1 MNLKKI
7 LREYTV
13 LIILVLLSTGVALSS
28 NRFLRL
34 GNLFNIVQQSSIL
47 GIAAIGV
54 TLTILSA
61 GIDLSVGSVLG
72 FCGAVSAG
80 LIVRSGL
87 PVPLAILVA
96 LALGFAMG
104 AFNGLLI
111 VKGRLQ
117 PFVVT
122 LAMLAMARGFTL
134 LYTDG
139 RPISG
144 MPESY
149 TFLGSGSIG
158 PVPMAAVVFLVVFLL
173 SYVFLRYSRTGLH
186 IYAIGGNEET
196 ARLAGIKV
204 QRTKVLVYALSG
216 LTAAVAGV
224 VLTSRLW
231 SAQPQA
237 GSGLELNAIAATV
250 LGGTSL
256 MGGYGGTAGTVA
268 GALIMGVLSNGLN
281 LIGVSAYLQRVIT
294 GAVFILAVTIDMYTK
309 SDRFRR
315 SL

>member
-1 MNLKKI
+1 VNLKKI

-13 LIILVLLSTGVALSS
+13 LIILVLLSAGIALSS
-28 NRFLRL
+28 DRFLQV

-87 PVPLAILVA
+87 PVPLAILAA

-149 TFLGSGSIG
+149 TFLGGGSLG
-158 PVPMAAVVFLVVFLL
+158 PVPMAAVVFLIVFLL
-173 SYVFLRYSRTGLH
+173 SYLFLRYTRTGLH

-216 LTAAVAGV
+216 LTAAVAGI

-256 MGGYGGTAGTVA
+256 MGGYGGTAGTVG

-309 SDRFRR
+309 SERFRR

>member
-1 MNLKKI
+1 VNLKKI

-13 LIILVLLSTGVALSS
+13 LIILVLLSAGIALSS
-28 NRFLRL
+28 DRFLQV

-87 PVPLAILVA
+87 PVPLAILAA

-149 TFLGSGSIG
+149 TFLGGGSLG
-158 PVPMAAVVFLVVFLL
+158 PIPMAAVVFLVVSLL
-173 SYVFLRYSRTGLH
+173 SYLFLRYTRTGLH

-196 ARLAGIKV
+196 ARLA
-204 QRTKVLVYALSG
+204 L
-216 LTAAVAGV
+216 
-224 VLTSRLW
+224 
-231 SAQPQA
+231 QP
-237 GSGLELNAIAATV
+237 TP
-250 LGGTSL
+250 T
-256 MGGYGGTAGTVA
+256 
-268 GALIMGVLSNGLN
+268 
-281 LIGVSAYLQRVIT
+281 R
-294 GAVFILAVTIDMYTK
+294 
-309 SDRFRR
+309 
-315 SL
+315 

>member
-13 LIILVLLSTGVALSS
+13 LIILVLLSAGIALSS
-28 NRFLRL
+28 DRFLQV

-87 PVPLAILVA
+87 PVPLAILAA

-149 TFLGSGSIG
+149 TFLGGGSLG
-158 PVPMAAVVFLVVFLL
+158 PVPMAAVVFLIVFLL
-173 SYVFLRYSRTGLH
+173 SYLFLRYTRTGLH

-216 LTAAVAGV
+216 LTAAVAGI

-256 MGGYGGTAGTVA
+256 MGGYGGTAGTVG

-309 SDRFRR
+309 SERFRR

>member
-13 LIILVLLSTGVALSS
+13 LIILVLLSVGIGLSS
-28 NRFLRL
+28 PRFLRL
-34 GNLFNIVQQSSIL
+34 SNLLNIVQQSSIL

-54 TLTILSA
+54 TFAILSA

-87 PVPLAILVA
+87 PVPLAILLA
-96 LALGFAMG
+96 MALGLAIG
-104 AFNGLLI
+104 AFNGVMI

-144 MPESY
+144 MPEAY
-149 TFLGSGSIG
+149 TFIGSGSLG
-158 PVPMAAVVFLVVFLL
+158 PIPMAAVIFLGVFGL
-173 SYVFLRYSRTGLH
+173 SYLFLRYSRTGLH

-204 QRTKVLVYALSG
+204 QRTKVMVYALSG
-216 LTAAVAGV
+216 LTASIAGI
-224 VLTSRLW
+224 VLTARLW

-309 SDRFRR
+309 SERFRR
-315 SL
+315 SG

>member
-13 LIILVLLSTGVALSS
+13 LIILVVLSTGVALSS
-28 NRFLRL
+28 NRFLQV
-34 GNLFNIVQQSSIL
+34 GNLFNIVEQSSIL

-87 PVPLAILVA
+87 PVPLAILAA

-134 LYTDG
+134 LYTNG
-139 RPISG
+139 RPVSG

-149 TFLGSGSIG
+149 TFIGSGSLG
-158 PVPMAAVVFLVVFLL
+158 PLPMAAVVFLIVFLL

-216 LTAAVAGV
+216 LTAAIAGV
-224 VLTSRLW
+224 VLTARLW

-309 SDRFRR
+309 SRRFRR